1 MLFWCNGADM
11 VPAEKLKDDF
21 FHSSIKIAKDTLQK
35 DVKTLQSLSKN
46 LGQSFV
52 ETARKLCNCQG
63 LVWITAVGTSAA
75 VGMRFAHILTC
86 SGQRSMFLSPSD
98 GLHGHTNIFCQ
109 QDLLIA
115 ISRGGES
122 REVIQMVE
130 IADHLGID
138 TLAFVS
144 NPDSQMARICK
155 SSLLIPCKQ
164 EDELMGYLATTSTI
178 AYSAICDALCAVVA
192 REKKFSP
199 ENFAKIHP
207 GGAVGK
213 ILNP

>member
-1 MLFWCNGADM
+1 M
-11 VPAEKLKDDF
+11 VSKEKLPDDF
-21 FHSSIKIAKDTLQK
+21 YHKAIKIGEEVFQQDI
-35 DVKTLQSLSKN
+35 DTLQSLLKN

-52 ETARKLCNCQG
+52 ETAKRLCNCQG

-98 GLHGHTNIFCQ
+98 GLHGHTNIFRQ
-109 QDLLIA
+109 QDILIA

-130 IADHLGID
+130 IANQLGTD

-144 NPDSQMARICK
+144 NPDSHLAKICK
-155 SSLLIPCKQ
+155 STLLIPCKQ
-164 EDELMGYLATTSTI
+164 EYELIGYLATTSTI
-178 AYSAICDALCAVVA
+178 AYSAICDALCGIVA
-192 REKKFSP
+192 REKRFSP

>member
-1 MLFWCNGADM
+1 MLFSCKGANM
-11 VPAEKLKDDF
+11 ASKEKLKDDF
-21 FHSSIKIAKDTLQK
+21 HHKAIKIGEEIFQQNVETLQN
-35 DVKTLQSLSKN
+35 LSKS

-52 ETARKLCNCQG
+52 ETAKRLCNCQG

-98 GLHGHTNIFCQ
+98 GLHGHTNIFRQ

-122 REVIQMVE
+122 QEVIQMVE
-130 IADHLGID
+130 IANHLDTD

-144 NPDSQMARICK
+144 NPDSQMAKICK
-155 SSLLIPCKQ
+155 LTLLIPCKQ
-164 EDELMGYLATTSTI
+164 EYELMGVLATTSTI
-178 AYSAICDALCAVVA
+178 AYSAICDALCAIVA

-213 ILNP
+213 TLNP

>member
-1 MLFWCNGADM
+1 M
-11 VPAEKLKDDF
+11 VSKEKLKDDF
-21 FHSSIKIAKDTLQK
+21 HHKAIKIGEEIFQQDVETLQNLLK
-35 DVKTLQSLSKN
+35 S

-52 ETARKLCNCQG
+52 ETVKRLCNCQG

-98 GLHGHTNIFCQ
+98 GLHGHTNIFRK

-122 REVIQMVE
+122 QEVIQMVE
-130 IADHLGID
+130 IANHLGTD

-144 NPDSQMARICK
+144 NPDSQLAKICK
-155 SSLLIPCKQ
+155 LTLLIPCKQ
-164 EDELMGYLATTSTI
+164 EYELMGVLATTSTI
-178 AYSAICDALCAVVA
+178 AYSAMCDALCAIVA
-192 REKKFSP
+192 REKKFLP

-213 ILNP
+213 TLNS